1 MCGGY
6 VEGCGCVREVE
17 NFQELWF
24 SREARVRMTTAKGVE
39 GRRRGTGRKK
49 EGHGK
54 PQVP

>member
-6 VEGCGCVREVE
+6 IEGCGCVREVE